1 MILNII
7 KALLLIVGM
16 IVGCVGIYSRHKTFV
31 GIITQMNGTYVTL
44 AQSSMDEAIYDHPGN
59 SDDGLPSH

>member
-16 IVGCVGIYSRHKTFV
+16 SVGSWGSHSRHKTIV

-44 AQSSMDEAIYDHPGN
+44 AQSLMDEAIYDHPGN